1 MTGGASLAGAVAV
14 ARSGNAQSTE
24 RAGAEVKDDYLVTI
38 RLIERLH
45 RRFLDVIK
53 TELDR
58 LGVEDIN
65 NVQTLILSNINED
78 QLTVGELTIR
88 GYYLG
93 SNVSYNVK
101 KLVDNGYLIQERSSH
116 DRRMTRVR
124 LSDKGL
130 ELTAK
135 IDQLYQRNADALG
148 QGVVT
153 GEQLKELNTVL
164 NGLERYWSRLVNFTR

>member
-1 MTGGASLAGAVAV
+1 MVPNRSAAEAAVK
-14 ARSGNAQSTE
+14 QS
-24 RAGAEVKDDYLVTI
+24 YLETI

-58 LGVEDIN
+58 LGIEDIN
-65 NVQTLILSNINED
+65 NVQSLILSNISSE
-78 QLTVGELTIR
+78 QLTVGELTAR

-101 KLVDNGYLIQERSSH
+101 KLVENGYLNQERSPH

-124 LSDKGL
+124 VSEKGL
-130 ELTAK
+130 ELCNR
-135 IDQLYQRNADALG
+135 IDELYQTNASQLEREVIA
-148 QGVVT
+148 Q
-153 GEQLKELNTVL
+153 EQLTSTNQVL
-164 NGLERYWSRLVNFTR
+164 SALERYWSNYISYSR